1 MLVQGQ
7 LNLTSVLAHT
17 LRLKACRILAA
28 MQPCQKQHQTL
39 QTASAYKENLL
50 SYAKPQDA
58 SCFDKRQI
66 RRASYSYAQFVARVV
81 RAAVINTF
89 YQIY

>member
-7 LNLTSVLAHT
+7 LNLTSVLAPT
-17 LRLKACRILAA
+17 LRLTACHILAV
-28 MQPCQKQHQTL
+28 MQPCQKQHQAL
-39 QTASAYKENLL
+39 QTTSAFKENLL

-58 SCFDKRQI
+58 SWFDKRQI
-66 RRASYSYAQFVARVV
+66 RRASYLYAQFVARVV